1 MKVVRI
7 VSLIVTLA
15 GVTAL
20 GIAWVPPIYRA
31 FDSELVRA
39 QGRSF
44 ESHELQAHAQGGPHG
59 RALAVLAGRGGQLGV
74 QISDLPDGGVRI
86 EQVEPDSAAAKAGLK
101 AGDVV
106 TAFDG
111 ERVRSARQFGRL
123 VQETAPGRTVTA
135 SITRN
140 DRKQDVQITM
150 TEGRDAAVIWND
162 DHFFDR
168 FTERLPDL
176 DLGNL
181 PYDFHFDYQ
190 FPPMASTGR
199 LGVTVDSLTG
209 QLAEYFGA
217 KEGALVTS
225 VADGSAAS
233 RAGLKAGDVITSI
246 NGNHVASRED
256 LFRVLRDST
265 DDDVTLGILRDRKQ
279 MTVHVKVEPR
289 RSARS
294 ARPA

>member
-20 GIAWVPPIYRA
+20 GLAWVPVIYRA
-31 FDSELVRA
+31 FDSQPVRA

-44 ESHELQAHAQGGPHG
+44 ESHGLQAVAQGGPHR
-59 RALAVLAGRGGQLGV
+59 RALAVLAGRGEQLGV
-74 QISDLPDGGVRI
+74 RISDLPDGGVRI
-86 EQVEPDSAAAKAGLK
+86 DEVEPDSAASKAGLK

-106 TAFDG
+106 TSFDG
-111 ERVRSARQFGRL
+111 ERVRSARQFARL
-123 VQETAPGRTVTA
+123 VQETAPGRTVTV
-135 SITRN
+135 SITRS
-140 DRKQDVQITM
+140 DRKQDIQITM
-150 TEGRDAAVIWND
+150 TDGRDAAVIWND

-168 FTERLPDL
+168 FAERLPDL

-181 PYDFHFDYQ
+181 PYDFHFDYE
-190 FPPMASTGR
+190 FPPMGSTSR
-199 LGVTVDSLTG
+199 LGVTVNSLTG

-225 VADGSAAS
+225 VVDGSAAS
-233 RAGLKAGDVITSI
+233 RAGLKAGDVITSV
-246 NGNHVASRED
+246 NGSHVASRED
-256 LFRVLRDST
+256 LLRVLRDSS
-265 DDDVTLGILRDRKQ
+265 DDDVTLGIVRDRKE
-279 MTVHVKVEPR
+279 MTVHVKVEAR

-294 ARPA
+294 ARPV